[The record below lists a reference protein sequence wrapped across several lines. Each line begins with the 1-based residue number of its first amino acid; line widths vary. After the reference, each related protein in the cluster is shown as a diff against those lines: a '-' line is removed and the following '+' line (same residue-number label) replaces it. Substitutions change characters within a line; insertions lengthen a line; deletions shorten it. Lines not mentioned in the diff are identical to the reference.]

1 MTGATLACV
10 YPQVPIE
17 WEPVSVTPVLKN
29 GKVAI
34 PDEALHSVK
43 KNTVA
48 LKGPLATPVG
58 KGHVSLNL
66 TLRR

>member
-1 MTGATLACV
+1 MVEHFTHGHLSCTHRF
-10 YPQVPIE
+10 E
-17 WEPVSVTPVLKN
+17 WEPVSVTPVGEG

-34 PDEALHSVK
+34 PDEALHSAK

-48 LKGPLATPVG
+48 LKTPVG